1 MYISILPL
9 LRVNVF
15 CRQKFEKMY
24 VQKNKP
30 RINSFNID
38 CAIGVF
44 TVCIIK
50 SFKVGDDGGGLLSH
64 VICRE
69 ASLII
74 PRCFDLNLKQET
86 DPPQITTPSKNK
98 HTSLRETNY

>member
-9 LRVNVF
+9 PRVNVF
-15 CRQKFEKMY
+15 CRLKFEKMH

-30 RINSFNID
+30 RINSFIID
-38 CAIGVF
+38 WDFILIGVF

-50 SFKVGDDGGGLLSH
+50 SFKVGVDGGGLLTH

-69 ASLII
+69 ATLII
-74 PRCFDLNLKQET
+74 PDV
-86 DPPQITTPSKNK
+86 
-98 HTSLRETNY
+98 

>member
-9 LRVNVF
+9 PRVNVF
-15 CRQKFEKMY
+15 VARNLNIF
-24 VQKNKP
+24 
-30 RINSFNID
+30 NSDWDFIL
-38 CAIGVF
+38 IGVF

-50 SFKVGDDGGGLLSH
+50 SFKVGDDGGGLLTH

-74 PRCFDLNLKQET
+74 PRCFDLN
-86 DPPQITTPSKNK
+86 
-98 HTSLRETNY
+98 

>member
-1 MYISILPL
+1 M
-9 LRVNVF
+9 
-15 CRQKFEKMY
+15 
-24 VQKNKP
+24 QKNKP

-50 SFKVGDDGGGLLSH
+50 SFKVGNDGGGLLTH
-64 VICRE
+64 EICRE

-74 PRCFDLNLKQET
+74 PRCFDLNLKKTQT
-86 DPPQITTPSKNK
+86 PPQITTPSKNK
-98 HTSLRETNY
+98 HATLQETKY